1 MNFLIRAF
9 LYTLHMHAFSVPD
22 LYWPIILASIKI
34 LSFLYLDS
42 SSITFVLYSSSRDST
57 SCSLLL
63 SNALSFSYMN
73 VSTEVPRISQYAWQN
88 AVKSKGCMS
97 QAFHTGQRLRQP
109 LIFEIGNVKLLR
121 LYRSWFKQEISFRI
135 FNKYSAS
142 TTSKLAPIY
151 KLKRWITP

>member
-9 LYTLHMHAFSVPD
+9 LYTLQMHAFSVPD

-73 VSTEVPRISQYAWQN
+73 VYRRKYRGYHNTPDKMQLNLEGACPKLFTATATTAYFWNRKCKTSSTI
-88 AVKSKGCMS
+88 
-97 QAFHTGQRLRQP
+97 
-109 LIFEIGNVKLLR
+109 
-121 LYRSWFKQEISFRI
+121 YRSWFKQEISFRI

-151 KLKRWITP
+151 KLKRWKT